1 MRYMSLVRNL
11 WSKKLKNWL
20 ICPSSQGKAV
30 LSLTLGFYLGLFP
43 VVGLTTLLCL
53 LATFLFR
60 LNPLIIQVANFSVFP
75 LQLVLICPFM
85 KAGRIL
91 FFTKKELL
99 PVVSAKQLLTADRWS
114 HFCYLCESVAGG
126 IAVWSLVSVL
136 TGVFMYRFLLQ
147 TAKNYYSRQFPL

>member
-1 MRYMSLVRNL
+1 MSLVRKL

-20 ICPSSQGKAV
+20 ISPSSPGKIV
-30 LSLTLGFYLGLFP
+30 LSFTLGFYLGLFP

-53 LATFLFR
+53 VATFLFR

-75 LQLVLICPFM
+75 LQLVLIYPFM

-99 PVVSAKQLLTADRWS
+99 PVVSLKQLFTADGWNY
-114 HFCYLCESVAGG
+114 FCYLCESVAGG
-126 IAVWSLVSVL
+126 IAVWSLFSAL
-136 TGVFMYRFLLQ
+136 TGIFMYRFLLQ
-147 TAKNYYSRQFPL
+147 SAKNYYSKQFPL